1 MTYSVAWFDSE
12 KFSEHINAQ
21 DHVESP
27 ERLDAIRR
35 HLARTNLDSKLQL
48 QIPTQVDI
56 ELLKKLHHPEHIETI
71 HRATQQG
78 RAQLDYD
85 TGVCTESW
93 EAALLA
99 AGAVADAVEYVLAQ
113 PNRRAFCSPRPPGH
127 HARPNQA
134 MGFCLFN
141 NIAVG
146 AQHALGQAGISK
158 VAILDWDVHHGNGTQ
173 DIFYERGD
181 VFFASIHQ
189 YPLYPGTG
197 KDSETGQGVG
207 KGTTLNCLQ
216 AAGATD
222 ADYLRAWNET
232 IRPALEGFQ
241 PDFLFISAGFDADAR
256 DPIGG
261 LNITPSGFE
270 ALSRAVCEWSEQ
282 ACLGRVVSALEGGY
296 NIEALGED
304 VAVHVDTLFA

>member
-12 KFSEHINAQ
+12 KFSEHINAE
-21 DHVESP
+21 DHAESP

-35 HLARTNLDSKLQL
+35 HLARSNLDTKLQL
-48 QIPTQVDI
+48 QHPTPVNT
-56 ELLKKLHHPEHIETI
+56 ELLQKLHHPEHIEAI

-78 RAQLDYD
+78 RAKLDYD

-99 AGAVADAVEYVLAQ
+99 AGAAANAVDYVLAE
-113 PNRRAFCSPRPPGH
+113 PHRRAFCSPRPPGH

-146 AQHALGQAGISK
+146 AQHALDQADITK

-189 YPLYPGTG
+189 SPLYPGTG
-197 KDSETGQGVG
+197 KESETGHGAGQGAN
-207 KGTTLNCLQ
+207 LNCLQ
-216 AAGATD
+216 AAGAND
-222 ADYLRAWNET
+222 ADYLRAWSES
-232 IRPALEGFQ
+232 IRPALEEFQ

-256 DPIGG
+256 DPLGG
-261 LNITPSGFE
+261 LNITPAGFE
-270 ALSRAVCEWSEQ
+270 QLSRAVFEWSEQ
-282 ACLGRVVSALEGGY
+282 ACQGRVVSALEGGY
-296 NIEALGED
+296 NVEALGED
-304 VAVHVDTLFA
+304 VAVHVGALFA